1 MSFDESFSKAY
12 DEVNQLFADILAS
25 HVQDNDLIWI
35 HDYHLMTVPEKLR
48 DAVKGKENVK
58 ISFLLHK
65 VFPSH
70 DFFAILPKRK
80 ELLEGLLN
88 CGLVGFHTAE
98 CEEHFRKSCQTIL
111 CVTASSMFTASGF
124 VTDIGSKSSQW
135 I

>member
-12 DEVNQLFADILAS
+12 DEVNQRFADILAF

-35 HDYHLMTVPEKLR
+35 HDYHLMTVPKKLR
-48 DAVKGKENVK
+48 DAVKGKKNVK
-58 ISFLLHK
+58 IGFFLHT

-88 CGLVGFHTAE
+88 CDLVGFHTVE
-98 CEEHFRKSCQTIL
+98 YEELSDLALCNTVVVLLVFEPLLFRGVGYRQQPIYVS
-111 CVTASSMFTASGF
+111 
-124 VTDIGSKSSQW
+124 
-135 I
+135 